1 MKSEWCIWDIKSP
14 WLRIPAAW
22 VIAAGLTVAAAL
34 TLAWF
39 GITDRGALRREVREW
54 RTAFPLVWQAMTDRR
69 RG

>member
-14 WLRIPAAW
+14 WLRIPVAW
-22 VIAAGLTVAAAL
+22 IIAAGLTVAAAL

-39 GITDRGALRREVREW
+39 GATEPSRLRREMREW
-54 RTAFPLVWQAMTDRR
+54 RAAAGLAWLAMTDRR

>member
-22 VIAAGLTVAAAL
+22 LFAVLWFAL
-34 TLAWF
+34 AVPILITL
-39 GITDRGALRREVREW
+39 GAIIGAFQVVRDAMDW
-54 RTAFPLVWQAMTDRR
+54 SALKQAMTDRR

>member
-1 MKSEWCIWDIKSP
+1 MKREWCIWDIKSP

-22 VIAAGLTVAAAL
+22 LFAAGLTVAAAL

-39 GITDRGALRREVREW
+39 AITDRAALRREVREW
-54 RTAFPLVWQAMTDRR
+54 RATAGLVWRAMTDRR